1 MTKRLEGKIAVV
13 TAAGQGI
20 GRAIAQLYHN
30 EGAIVYASD
39 IDASKFQ
46 DAPFKDVRSIDV
58 TDTGAVEAYAAE
70 VGAIDVLANVAGYV
84 HHGAILD
91 CDDAAWD
98 RSFDIN
104 VKSMHR
110 TIKAFLPAMIEHAK
124 ANGTSGSIIN
134 LSSAASSIKGAPN
147 RYAYGT
153 TKAAVIGL
161 TKAVAIDFIKQN
173 IRCNAICPGTVHSP
187 SWEDRVGELG
197 KSLGSYEEAHAQFVA
212 RQPMGR
218 VGTADEI
225 AALALYLAEDIS
237 AFTTGTAIPIDGGWA
252 L

>member
-1 MTKRLEGKIAVV
+1 MTKRLDGKIAVV

-20 GRAIAQLYHN
+20 GRAIAQMFHD
-30 EGAIVYASD
+30 EGAQVYASD
-39 IDASKFQ
+39 IDAAKLEN
-46 DAPFKDVRSIDV
+46 APFKDIRALDV
-58 TDTGAVEAYAAE
+58 TDTGAVQDYAAQ
-70 VGAIDVLANVAGYV
+70 VGAIDILVNVAGYV
-84 HHGAILD
+84 HHGSVLD
-91 CDDAAWD
+91 CDDDAWD

-110 TIKAFLPAMIEHAK
+110 TIKAFLPDMIERASAK
-124 ANGTSGSIIN
+124 GNSGSIIN
-134 LSSAASSIKGAPN
+134 LSSGASSLKGAPN
-147 RYAYGT
+147 RYAYGS

-161 TKAVAIDFIKQN
+161 TKSVAVDFIQKN

-187 SWEDRVGELG
+187 SWEERVGELG

-225 AALALYLAEDIS
+225 AALALYLAEDAS
-237 AFTTGTAIPIDGGWA
+237 AFTTGTAMPIDGGWT